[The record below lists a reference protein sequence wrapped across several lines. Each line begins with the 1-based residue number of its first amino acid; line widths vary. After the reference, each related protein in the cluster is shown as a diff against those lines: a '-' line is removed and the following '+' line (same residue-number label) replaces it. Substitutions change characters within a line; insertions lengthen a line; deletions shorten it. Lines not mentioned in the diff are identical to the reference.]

1 MNMNIKQD
9 LPPSGDRQ
17 LAHDVEGCGVL
28 VNTHDPEHA
37 LQVASS
43 VAVLAR
49 GRIAADG
56 PPLEIVTAEMIEDA
70 RGVRR
75 LLPPTRAA
83 N

>member
-1 MNMNIKQD
+1 MTGLDNGYQQK
-9 LPPSGDRQ
+9 LLAQ
-17 LAHDVEGCGVL
+17 LAALARDGCGVL